1 MTSKVWNKLLDIEL
15 IIGMVVSIIIGIV
28 GESLPQLYWS
38 RMCWIALTIL
48 LLNFILKI
56 WGKNKHSIKIASQW
70 LGSLTLIL
78 IFNFLIYT
86 TTSMLNLMVKPL
98 VLVSSIVGIVLL
110 LLVDIPVVVVN
121 FPVVKNW
128 FMRLFMIFILHLNYS
143 YNVNRFLGTS
153 GVIKAII
160 RSGVIIA
167 LATFILAF
175 FIAQAWQL
183 KFQWNLKLG
192 KSKNFQWLALILL
205 LIFSVWFAFFNSFV
219 TLAPSLADLL
229 CFWQWDFSTF
239 EVTLNSVLAAIE
251 AGIFEETLRYL
262 NLVILLVAMRNFKY
276 RMIFAI
282 VISSILFSLSH
293 LGNLGISTFL
303 IKFDLETTLQQV
315 IYTFGAGMLFAVI
328 YLYTGKLWLSISI
341 HGLVDLIALSETP
354 LTRIV
359 SPLITD
365 GWISAII
372 ILLACYFGMN
382 LVILLTN
389 IIEAG
394 YKSTHYICKKT
405 QEIALNKEL
414 RDSIEREER
423 SINKYVVTIHTKV
436 KPNFS
441 HKGINVDLEQQN
453 GMMVDFIKNKL
464 GVKPMIF
471 EEGFMYNFDNYGKID
486 SVLEVL
492 FKVMHGSTP
501 IDYAICIQA
510 GDNMPQLRK
519 LISLKNFGKITMA
532 ADTSYR
538 YRFNATHRYQTSQ
551 IGVFQNGDKTIEV
564 HEFREFS

>member
-28 GESLPQLYWS
+28 GESLPRLYWS

-128 FMRLFMIFILHLNYS
+128 FMRLFMIFILYLNYS

-175 FIAQAWQL
+175 FITRAWQL

-205 LIFSVWFAFFNSFV
+205 LTFSVWFAFFNSFV

-229 CFWQWDFSTF
+229 YFWQWDFSTF

-315 IYTFGAGMLFAVI
+315 VYTFGAGMLFAVI

-372 ILLACYFGMN
+372 ILLIP
-382 LVILLTN
+382 LVVALLMMTGKRKKFMEEN
-389 IIEAG
+389 VGRIIAV
-394 YKSTHYICKKT
+394 S
-405 QEIALNKEL
+405 
-414 RDSIEREER
+414 
-423 SINKYVVTIHTKV
+423 
-436 KPNFS
+436 
-441 HKGINVDLEQQN
+441 
-453 GMMVDFIKNKL
+453 
-464 GVKPMIF
+464 
-471 EEGFMYNFDNYGKID
+471 
-486 SVLEVL
+486 
-492 FKVMHGSTP
+492 
-501 IDYAICIQA
+501 
-510 GDNMPQLRK
+510 
-519 LISLKNFGKITMA
+519 
-532 ADTSYR
+532 
-538 YRFNATHRYQTSQ
+538 
-551 IGVFQNGDKTIEV
+551 
-564 HEFREFS
+564 

>member
-1 MTSKVWNKLLDIEL
+1 MTEKIMDKLLNLEL
-15 IIGMVVSIIIGIV
+15 IIGMIASIIIGIV
-28 GESLPQLYWS
+28 GESLPRLYWS
-38 RMCWIALTIL
+38 RMCWVALTIL

-56 WGKNKHSIKIASQW
+56 WDKSKHSVKIASQW

-78 IFNFLIYT
+78 IFNFLTYT
-86 TTSMLNLMVKPL
+86 TVSMLNLMVKPL

-128 FMRLFMIFILHLNYS
+128 FMRLFMIFILYLNYS

-175 FIAQAWQL
+175 FIAQAWQF

-192 KSKNFQWLALILL
+192 KSKSFQWLALILL

-315 IYTFGAGMLFAVI
+315 VYTFGAGMLFAVI

-372 ILLACYFGMN
+372 ILLIP
-382 LVILLTN
+382 LVVALLMMTGKRKTFMGEN
-389 IIEAG
+389 VGRIIAV
-394 YKSTHYICKKT
+394 S
-405 QEIALNKEL
+405 
-414 RDSIEREER
+414 
-423 SINKYVVTIHTKV
+423 
-436 KPNFS
+436 
-441 HKGINVDLEQQN
+441 
-453 GMMVDFIKNKL
+453 
-464 GVKPMIF
+464 
-471 EEGFMYNFDNYGKID
+471 
-486 SVLEVL
+486 
-492 FKVMHGSTP
+492 
-501 IDYAICIQA
+501 
-510 GDNMPQLRK
+510 
-519 LISLKNFGKITMA
+519 
-532 ADTSYR
+532 
-538 YRFNATHRYQTSQ
+538 
-551 IGVFQNGDKTIEV
+551 
-564 HEFREFS
+564 

>member
-1 MTSKVWNKLLDIEL
+1 MTEKIMDKLLNLEL
-15 IIGMVVSIIIGIV
+15 IIGMIASIIIGIV
-28 GESLPQLYWS
+28 GESLPRLYWS
-38 RMCWIALTIL
+38 RMCWVALTIL

-56 WGKNKHSIKIASQW
+56 WDKSKHSVKIASQW

-78 IFNFLIYT
+78 IFNFLTYT
-86 TTSMLNLMVKPL
+86 TVSMLNLMVKPL

-128 FMRLFMIFILHLNYS
+128 FMRLFMIFILYLNYS

-175 FIAQAWQL
+175 FIAQAWQF

-229 CFWQWDFSTF
+229 YFWQWDLSTF

-372 ILLACYFGMN
+372 ILLIP
-382 LVILLTN
+382 LVVALLMMTGKRKTFMGEN
-389 IIEAG
+389 VGRIIAV
-394 YKSTHYICKKT
+394 S
-405 QEIALNKEL
+405 
-414 RDSIEREER
+414 
-423 SINKYVVTIHTKV
+423 
-436 KPNFS
+436 
-441 HKGINVDLEQQN
+441 
-453 GMMVDFIKNKL
+453 
-464 GVKPMIF
+464 
-471 EEGFMYNFDNYGKID
+471 
-486 SVLEVL
+486 
-492 FKVMHGSTP
+492 
-501 IDYAICIQA
+501 
-510 GDNMPQLRK
+510 
-519 LISLKNFGKITMA
+519 
-532 ADTSYR
+532 
-538 YRFNATHRYQTSQ
+538 
-551 IGVFQNGDKTIEV
+551 
-564 HEFREFS
+564 

>member
-15 IIGMVVSIIIGIV
+15 IIGMIVSIIIGIV
-28 GESLPQLYWS
+28 GESLPRLYWS

-128 FMRLFMIFILHLNYS
+128 FMRLFMIFILYLNYS

-175 FIAQAWQL
+175 FITRAWQL

-341 HGLVDLIALSETP
+341 HGLIDLIALSETP

-372 ILLACYFGMN
+372 ILLIP
-382 LVILLTN
+382 L
-389 IIEAG
+389 
-394 YKSTHYICKKT
+394 
-405 QEIALNKEL
+405 
-414 RDSIEREER
+414 
-423 SINKYVVTIHTKV
+423 VVTLLMMTGKR
-436 KPNFS
+436 KKFMEE
-441 HKGINVDLEQQN
+441 NV
-453 GMMVDFIKNKL
+453 GRIIAV
-464 GVKPMIF
+464 
-471 EEGFMYNFDNYGKID
+471 
-486 SVLEVL
+486 S
-492 FKVMHGSTP
+492 
-501 IDYAICIQA
+501 
-510 GDNMPQLRK
+510 
-519 LISLKNFGKITMA
+519 
-532 ADTSYR
+532 
-538 YRFNATHRYQTSQ
+538 
-551 IGVFQNGDKTIEV
+551 
-564 HEFREFS
+564 

>member
-15 IIGMVVSIIIGIV
+15 IIGMIVSIIIGIV
-28 GESLPQLYWS
+28 GESLPRLYWS

-128 FMRLFMIFILHLNYS
+128 FMRLFMIFILYLNYS

-175 FIAQAWQL
+175 FITRAWQL

-205 LIFSVWFAFFNSFV
+205 LTFSVWFAFFNSFV

-251 AGIFEETLRYL
+251 AGIFEEMLRYL

-315 IYTFGAGMLFAVI
+315 VYTFGAGMLFAVI

-372 ILLACYFGMN
+372 ILLIP
-382 LVILLTN
+382 LVVALLMMTGKRKTFMGEN
-389 IIEAG
+389 VGRIIAV
-394 YKSTHYICKKT
+394 S
-405 QEIALNKEL
+405 
-414 RDSIEREER
+414 
-423 SINKYVVTIHTKV
+423 
-436 KPNFS
+436 
-441 HKGINVDLEQQN
+441 
-453 GMMVDFIKNKL
+453 
-464 GVKPMIF
+464 
-471 EEGFMYNFDNYGKID
+471 
-486 SVLEVL
+486 
-492 FKVMHGSTP
+492 
-501 IDYAICIQA
+501 
-510 GDNMPQLRK
+510 
-519 LISLKNFGKITMA
+519 
-532 ADTSYR
+532 
-538 YRFNATHRYQTSQ
+538 
-551 IGVFQNGDKTIEV
+551 
-564 HEFREFS
+564 

>member
-1 MTSKVWNKLLDIEL
+1 MTEMTSKVWNKLLDIEL
-15 IIGMVVSIIIGIV
+15 IIGMIVSIIIGIV

-128 FMRLFMIFILHLNYS
+128 FMRLFMIFILYLNYS

-175 FIAQAWQL
+175 FIAQAWQF

-229 CFWQWDFSTF
+229 YFWQWDLSTF
-239 EVTLNSVLAAIE
+239 KVTLNSVLAAIE

-315 IYTFGAGMLFAVI
+315 VYTFGAGMLFAVI

-372 ILLACYFGMN
+372 ILLIP
-382 LVILLTN
+382 LVVALLMMTGKRKTFMEEN
-389 IIEAG
+389 VGRIIAV
-394 YKSTHYICKKT
+394 S
-405 QEIALNKEL
+405 
-414 RDSIEREER
+414 
-423 SINKYVVTIHTKV
+423 
-436 KPNFS
+436 
-441 HKGINVDLEQQN
+441 
-453 GMMVDFIKNKL
+453 
-464 GVKPMIF
+464 
-471 EEGFMYNFDNYGKID
+471 
-486 SVLEVL
+486 
-492 FKVMHGSTP
+492 
-501 IDYAICIQA
+501 
-510 GDNMPQLRK
+510 
-519 LISLKNFGKITMA
+519 
-532 ADTSYR
+532 
-538 YRFNATHRYQTSQ
+538 
-551 IGVFQNGDKTIEV
+551 
-564 HEFREFS
+564 

>member
-15 IIGMVVSIIIGIV
+15 IIGMIVSIIIGIV

-128 FMRLFMIFILHLNYS
+128 FMRLFMIFILYLNYS

-175 FIAQAWQL
+175 FITRAWQL

-205 LIFSVWFAFFNSFV
+205 LTFSVWFAFFNSFV

-315 IYTFGAGMLFAVI
+315 VYTFGAGMLFAVI

-372 ILLACYFGMN
+372 ILLIP
-382 LVILLTN
+382 LVVALLMMTGKRKKFMEEN
-389 IIEAG
+389 VGRIIAV
-394 YKSTHYICKKT
+394 S
-405 QEIALNKEL
+405 
-414 RDSIEREER
+414 
-423 SINKYVVTIHTKV
+423 
-436 KPNFS
+436 
-441 HKGINVDLEQQN
+441 
-453 GMMVDFIKNKL
+453 
-464 GVKPMIF
+464 
-471 EEGFMYNFDNYGKID
+471 
-486 SVLEVL
+486 
-492 FKVMHGSTP
+492 
-501 IDYAICIQA
+501 
-510 GDNMPQLRK
+510 
-519 LISLKNFGKITMA
+519 
-532 ADTSYR
+532 
-538 YRFNATHRYQTSQ
+538 
-551 IGVFQNGDKTIEV
+551 
-564 HEFREFS
+564 

>member
-15 IIGMVVSIIIGIV
+15 IIGMIVSIIIGIV

-128 FMRLFMIFILHLNYS
+128 FMRLFMIFILYLNYS

-175 FIAQAWQL
+175 FITRAWQL

-205 LIFSVWFAFFNSFV
+205 LTFSVWFAFFNSFV

-276 RMIFAI
+276 RMIFAM

-315 IYTFGAGMLFAVI
+315 VYTFGAGMLFAVI

-372 ILLACYFGMN
+372 ILLIP
-382 LVILLTN
+382 LVVALLMMTGKRKTFMGEN
-389 IIEAG
+389 VGRIIAV
-394 YKSTHYICKKT
+394 S
-405 QEIALNKEL
+405 
-414 RDSIEREER
+414 
-423 SINKYVVTIHTKV
+423 
-436 KPNFS
+436 
-441 HKGINVDLEQQN
+441 
-453 GMMVDFIKNKL
+453 
-464 GVKPMIF
+464 
-471 EEGFMYNFDNYGKID
+471 
-486 SVLEVL
+486 
-492 FKVMHGSTP
+492 
-501 IDYAICIQA
+501 
-510 GDNMPQLRK
+510 
-519 LISLKNFGKITMA
+519 
-532 ADTSYR
+532 
-538 YRFNATHRYQTSQ
+538 
-551 IGVFQNGDKTIEV
+551 
-564 HEFREFS
+564 

>member
-28 GESLPQLYWS
+28 GESLPRLYWS

-128 FMRLFMIFILHLNYS
+128 FMRLFMIFILYLNYS

-175 FIAQAWQL
+175 FITRAWQL

-205 LIFSVWFAFFNSFV
+205 LTFSVWFAFFNSFV

-293 LGNLGISTFL
+293 LGNLEISTFL

-315 IYTFGAGMLFAVI
+315 VYTFGAGMLFAVI

-372 ILLACYFGMN
+372 ILLIP
-382 LVILLTN
+382 LVVALLMMTGKRKTFMGEN
-389 IIEAG
+389 VGRIIAV
-394 YKSTHYICKKT
+394 S
-405 QEIALNKEL
+405 
-414 RDSIEREER
+414 
-423 SINKYVVTIHTKV
+423 
-436 KPNFS
+436 
-441 HKGINVDLEQQN
+441 
-453 GMMVDFIKNKL
+453 
-464 GVKPMIF
+464 
-471 EEGFMYNFDNYGKID
+471 
-486 SVLEVL
+486 
-492 FKVMHGSTP
+492 
-501 IDYAICIQA
+501 
-510 GDNMPQLRK
+510 
-519 LISLKNFGKITMA
+519 
-532 ADTSYR
+532 
-538 YRFNATHRYQTSQ
+538 
-551 IGVFQNGDKTIEV
+551 
-564 HEFREFS
+564 

>member
-1 MTSKVWNKLLDIEL
+1 MTEKIMDKLLNLEL
-15 IIGMVVSIIIGIV
+15 IIGMIASIIIGIV
-28 GESLPQLYWS
+28 GESLPRLYWS
-38 RMCWIALTIL
+38 RMCWVALTIL

-56 WGKNKHSIKIASQW
+56 WDKSKHSVKIASQW

-78 IFNFLIYT
+78 IFNFLTYT
-86 TTSMLNLMVKPL
+86 TVSMLNLMVKPL

-128 FMRLFMIFILHLNYS
+128 FMRLFMIFILYLNYS

-175 FIAQAWQL
+175 FIAQAWQF

-205 LIFSVWFAFFNSFV
+205 LTFSVWFAFFNSFV

-315 IYTFGAGMLFAVI
+315 VYTFGAGMLFAVI

-372 ILLACYFGMN
+372 ILLIP
-382 LVILLTN
+382 LVVALLMMTGKRKTFMGEN
-389 IIEAG
+389 VGRIIAV
-394 YKSTHYICKKT
+394 S
-405 QEIALNKEL
+405 
-414 RDSIEREER
+414 
-423 SINKYVVTIHTKV
+423 
-436 KPNFS
+436 
-441 HKGINVDLEQQN
+441 
-453 GMMVDFIKNKL
+453 
-464 GVKPMIF
+464 
-471 EEGFMYNFDNYGKID
+471 
-486 SVLEVL
+486 
-492 FKVMHGSTP
+492 
-501 IDYAICIQA
+501 
-510 GDNMPQLRK
+510 
-519 LISLKNFGKITMA
+519 
-532 ADTSYR
+532 
-538 YRFNATHRYQTSQ
+538 
-551 IGVFQNGDKTIEV
+551 
-564 HEFREFS
+564 

>member
-15 IIGMVVSIIIGIV
+15 IIGMIVSIIIGIV

-48 LLNFILKI
+48 LLNFISKI

-78 IFNFLIYT
+78 IFNFLTYT
-86 TTSMLNLMVKPL
+86 TVSMLNLMVKPL

-128 FMRLFMIFILHLNYS
+128 FMRLFMIFILYLNYS

-175 FIAQAWQL
+175 FIAQARQF

-229 CFWQWDFSTF
+229 YFWQWDLSTF

-315 IYTFGAGMLFAVI
+315 VYTFGAGMLFAVI

-372 ILLACYFGMN
+372 ILLIP
-382 LVILLTN
+382 LVVALLMMTGKRKTFMEEN
-389 IIEAG
+389 VGRIIAV
-394 YKSTHYICKKT
+394 S
-405 QEIALNKEL
+405 
-414 RDSIEREER
+414 
-423 SINKYVVTIHTKV
+423 
-436 KPNFS
+436 
-441 HKGINVDLEQQN
+441 
-453 GMMVDFIKNKL
+453 
-464 GVKPMIF
+464 
-471 EEGFMYNFDNYGKID
+471 
-486 SVLEVL
+486 
-492 FKVMHGSTP
+492 
-501 IDYAICIQA
+501 
-510 GDNMPQLRK
+510 
-519 LISLKNFGKITMA
+519 
-532 ADTSYR
+532 
-538 YRFNATHRYQTSQ
+538 
-551 IGVFQNGDKTIEV
+551 
-564 HEFREFS
+564 

>member
-28 GESLPQLYWS
+28 GESLPRLYWS

-98 VLVSSIVGIVLL
+98 VLVSSIVGLVLL

-128 FMRLFMIFILHLNYS
+128 FMRLFMIFILYLNYS

-175 FIAQAWQL
+175 FITRAWQL

-229 CFWQWDFSTF
+229 YFWQWDFSTF

-372 ILLACYFGMN
+372 ILLIP
-382 LVILLTN
+382 LVVALLMMTGKRKKFMEEN
-389 IIEAG
+389 VGRIIM
-394 YKSTHYICKKT
+394 
-405 QEIALNKEL
+405 
-414 RDSIEREER
+414 
-423 SINKYVVTIHTKV
+423 IN
-436 KPNFS
+436 
-441 HKGINVDLEQQN
+441 
-453 GMMVDFIKNKL
+453 
-464 GVKPMIF
+464 
-471 EEGFMYNFDNYGKID
+471 
-486 SVLEVL
+486 
-492 FKVMHGSTP
+492 
-501 IDYAICIQA
+501 
-510 GDNMPQLRK
+510 
-519 LISLKNFGKITMA
+519 
-532 ADTSYR
+532 
-538 YRFNATHRYQTSQ
+538 
-551 IGVFQNGDKTIEV
+551 
-564 HEFREFS
+564 

>member
-28 GESLPQLYWS
+28 GESLPRLYWS

-98 VLVSSIVGIVLL
+98 VLVSSIVGVVLL

-128 FMRLFMIFILHLNYS
+128 FMRLFMIFILYLNYS

-175 FIAQAWQL
+175 FITRAWQL

-372 ILLACYFGMN
+372 ILLIP
-382 LVILLTN
+382 LVVALLMMTGKRKKFMEEN
-389 IIEAG
+389 VGRIIAV
-394 YKSTHYICKKT
+394 S
-405 QEIALNKEL
+405 
-414 RDSIEREER
+414 
-423 SINKYVVTIHTKV
+423 
-436 KPNFS
+436 
-441 HKGINVDLEQQN
+441 
-453 GMMVDFIKNKL
+453 
-464 GVKPMIF
+464 
-471 EEGFMYNFDNYGKID
+471 
-486 SVLEVL
+486 
-492 FKVMHGSTP
+492 
-501 IDYAICIQA
+501 
-510 GDNMPQLRK
+510 
-519 LISLKNFGKITMA
+519 
-532 ADTSYR
+532 
-538 YRFNATHRYQTSQ
+538 
-551 IGVFQNGDKTIEV
+551 
-564 HEFREFS
+564 

>member
-15 IIGMVVSIIIGIV
+15 IIGMIVSIIIGIV
-28 GESLPQLYWS
+28 GESLPRLYWS

-128 FMRLFMIFILHLNYS
+128 FMRLFMIFILYLNYS

-175 FIAQAWQL
+175 FITRAWQL

-192 KSKNFQWLALILL
+192 KSKNFQWLALIIL

-315 IYTFGAGMLFAVI
+315 VYTFGAGMLFAVI

-372 ILLACYFGMN
+372 ILLIP
-382 LVILLTN
+382 LVVALLMMTGKRKTFMGEN
-389 IIEAG
+389 VGRIIAV
-394 YKSTHYICKKT
+394 S
-405 QEIALNKEL
+405 
-414 RDSIEREER
+414 
-423 SINKYVVTIHTKV
+423 
-436 KPNFS
+436 
-441 HKGINVDLEQQN
+441 
-453 GMMVDFIKNKL
+453 
-464 GVKPMIF
+464 
-471 EEGFMYNFDNYGKID
+471 
-486 SVLEVL
+486 
-492 FKVMHGSTP
+492 
-501 IDYAICIQA
+501 
-510 GDNMPQLRK
+510 
-519 LISLKNFGKITMA
+519 
-532 ADTSYR
+532 
-538 YRFNATHRYQTSQ
+538 
-551 IGVFQNGDKTIEV
+551 
-564 HEFREFS
+564 

>member
-1 MTSKVWNKLLDIEL
+1 MTEKIMDKLLNLEL
-15 IIGMVVSIIIGIV
+15 IIGMIASIIIGIV
-28 GESLPQLYWS
+28 GESLPRLYWS

-56 WGKNKHSIKIASQW
+56 WDKSKHSVKIASQW

-78 IFNFLIYT
+78 IFNFLTYT
-86 TTSMLNLMVKPL
+86 TVSMLNLMVKPL

-128 FMRLFMIFILHLNYS
+128 FMRLFMIFILYLNYS

-192 KSKNFQWLALILL
+192 KNKNFQWLALILL

-229 CFWQWDFSTF
+229 YFWQWDLSTF

-315 IYTFGAGMLFAVI
+315 VYTFGAGMLFAVI

-372 ILLACYFGMN
+372 ILLIP
-382 LVILLTN
+382 LVVALLMMTGKRKTFMEEN
-389 IIEAG
+389 VGRIIAV
-394 YKSTHYICKKT
+394 S
-405 QEIALNKEL
+405 
-414 RDSIEREER
+414 
-423 SINKYVVTIHTKV
+423 
-436 KPNFS
+436 
-441 HKGINVDLEQQN
+441 
-453 GMMVDFIKNKL
+453 
-464 GVKPMIF
+464 
-471 EEGFMYNFDNYGKID
+471 
-486 SVLEVL
+486 
-492 FKVMHGSTP
+492 
-501 IDYAICIQA
+501 
-510 GDNMPQLRK
+510 
-519 LISLKNFGKITMA
+519 
-532 ADTSYR
+532 
-538 YRFNATHRYQTSQ
+538 
-551 IGVFQNGDKTIEV
+551 
-564 HEFREFS
+564 

>member
-15 IIGMVVSIIIGIV
+15 IIGMIVSIIIGIV
-28 GESLPQLYWS
+28 GESLPRLYWS

-56 WGKNKHSIKIASQW
+56 WDKSKHSVKIASQW

-78 IFNFLIYT
+78 IFNFLTYT
-86 TTSMLNLMVKPL
+86 TVSMLNLMVKPL

-128 FMRLFMIFILHLNYS
+128 FMRLFMIFILYLNYS

-192 KSKNFQWLALILL
+192 KNKNFQWLALILL

-229 CFWQWDFSTF
+229 YFWQWDLSTF

-315 IYTFGAGMLFAVI
+315 VYTFGAGMLFAVI

-372 ILLACYFGMN
+372 ILLIP
-382 LVILLTN
+382 LVVALLMMTGKRKTFMEEN
-389 IIEAG
+389 VGRIIAV
-394 YKSTHYICKKT
+394 S
-405 QEIALNKEL
+405 
-414 RDSIEREER
+414 
-423 SINKYVVTIHTKV
+423 
-436 KPNFS
+436 
-441 HKGINVDLEQQN
+441 
-453 GMMVDFIKNKL
+453 
-464 GVKPMIF
+464 
-471 EEGFMYNFDNYGKID
+471 
-486 SVLEVL
+486 
-492 FKVMHGSTP
+492 
-501 IDYAICIQA
+501 
-510 GDNMPQLRK
+510 
-519 LISLKNFGKITMA
+519 
-532 ADTSYR
+532 
-538 YRFNATHRYQTSQ
+538 
-551 IGVFQNGDKTIEV
+551 
-564 HEFREFS
+564 

>member
-28 GESLPQLYWS
+28 GESLPRLYWS
-38 RMCWIALTIL
+38 RMCWIALTTL

-128 FMRLFMIFILHLNYS
+128 FMRLFMIFILYLNYS

-175 FIAQAWQL
+175 FITRAWQL

-205 LIFSVWFAFFNSFV
+205 LTFSVWFAFFNSFV

-315 IYTFGAGMLFAVI
+315 VYTFGAGMLFAVI

-372 ILLACYFGMN
+372 ILLIP
-382 LVILLTN
+382 LVVALLMMTGKRKTFMGEN
-389 IIEAG
+389 VGRIIAV
-394 YKSTHYICKKT
+394 S
-405 QEIALNKEL
+405 
-414 RDSIEREER
+414 
-423 SINKYVVTIHTKV
+423 
-436 KPNFS
+436 
-441 HKGINVDLEQQN
+441 
-453 GMMVDFIKNKL
+453 
-464 GVKPMIF
+464 
-471 EEGFMYNFDNYGKID
+471 
-486 SVLEVL
+486 
-492 FKVMHGSTP
+492 
-501 IDYAICIQA
+501 
-510 GDNMPQLRK
+510 
-519 LISLKNFGKITMA
+519 
-532 ADTSYR
+532 
-538 YRFNATHRYQTSQ
+538 
-551 IGVFQNGDKTIEV
+551 
-564 HEFREFS
+564 

>member
-15 IIGMVVSIIIGIV
+15 IIGMIVSIIIGIV

-48 LLNFILKI
+48 LLNLILKI

-86 TTSMLNLMVKPL
+86 TISMLNLMVKPL
-98 VLVSSIVGIVLL
+98 VLVSSIVGVVLL

-128 FMRLFMIFILHLNYS
+128 FMRLFMIFILYLNYS

-175 FIAQAWQL
+175 FITRAWQL

-205 LIFSVWFAFFNSFV
+205 LTFSVWFAFFNSFV

-315 IYTFGAGMLFAVI
+315 VYTFGAGMLFAVI

-372 ILLACYFGMN
+372 ILLIP
-382 LVILLTN
+382 LVVALLMMTGKRKTFMGEN
-389 IIEAG
+389 VGRIIAV
-394 YKSTHYICKKT
+394 S
-405 QEIALNKEL
+405 
-414 RDSIEREER
+414 
-423 SINKYVVTIHTKV
+423 
-436 KPNFS
+436 
-441 HKGINVDLEQQN
+441 
-453 GMMVDFIKNKL
+453 
-464 GVKPMIF
+464 
-471 EEGFMYNFDNYGKID
+471 
-486 SVLEVL
+486 
-492 FKVMHGSTP
+492 
-501 IDYAICIQA
+501 
-510 GDNMPQLRK
+510 
-519 LISLKNFGKITMA
+519 
-532 ADTSYR
+532 
-538 YRFNATHRYQTSQ
+538 
-551 IGVFQNGDKTIEV
+551 
-564 HEFREFS
+564 

>member
-15 IIGMVVSIIIGIV
+15 IIGMIVSIIIGIV

-128 FMRLFMIFILHLNYS
+128 FMRLFMIFILYLNYS

-175 FIAQAWQL
+175 FITRAWQL

-205 LIFSVWFAFFNSFV
+205 LTFSVWFAFFNSFV

-372 ILLACYFGMN
+372 ILLIP
-382 LVILLTN
+382 LVVALLMMTGKRKTFMGEN
-389 IIEAG
+389 VGRIIAV
-394 YKSTHYICKKT
+394 S
-405 QEIALNKEL
+405 
-414 RDSIEREER
+414 
-423 SINKYVVTIHTKV
+423 
-436 KPNFS
+436 
-441 HKGINVDLEQQN
+441 
-453 GMMVDFIKNKL
+453 
-464 GVKPMIF
+464 
-471 EEGFMYNFDNYGKID
+471 
-486 SVLEVL
+486 
-492 FKVMHGSTP
+492 
-501 IDYAICIQA
+501 
-510 GDNMPQLRK
+510 
-519 LISLKNFGKITMA
+519 
-532 ADTSYR
+532 
-538 YRFNATHRYQTSQ
+538 
-551 IGVFQNGDKTIEV
+551 
-564 HEFREFS
+564 

>member
-1 MTSKVWNKLLDIEL
+1 MTEITSKVWNKLLDIEL
-15 IIGMVVSIIIGIV
+15 IIGMIVSIIIGIV

-98 VLVSSIVGIVLL
+98 VLVSSIVGVVLL

-128 FMRLFMIFILHLNYS
+128 FMRLFMIFILYLNYS

-175 FIAQAWQL
+175 FITRAWQL

-205 LIFSVWFAFFNSFV
+205 LTFSVWFAFFNSFV

-315 IYTFGAGMLFAVI
+315 VYTFGAGMLFAVI

-372 ILLACYFGMN
+372 ILLIP
-382 LVILLTN
+382 LVVALLMMTGKRKTFMGEN
-389 IIEAG
+389 VGRIIAV
-394 YKSTHYICKKT
+394 S
-405 QEIALNKEL
+405 
-414 RDSIEREER
+414 
-423 SINKYVVTIHTKV
+423 
-436 KPNFS
+436 
-441 HKGINVDLEQQN
+441 
-453 GMMVDFIKNKL
+453 
-464 GVKPMIF
+464 
-471 EEGFMYNFDNYGKID
+471 
-486 SVLEVL
+486 
-492 FKVMHGSTP
+492 
-501 IDYAICIQA
+501 
-510 GDNMPQLRK
+510 
-519 LISLKNFGKITMA
+519 
-532 ADTSYR
+532 
-538 YRFNATHRYQTSQ
+538 
-551 IGVFQNGDKTIEV
+551 
-564 HEFREFS
+564 

>member
-15 IIGMVVSIIIGIV
+15 IIGMIVSIIIGIV
-28 GESLPQLYWS
+28 GESLPRLYWS

-128 FMRLFMIFILHLNYS
+128 FMRLFMIFILYLNYS

-175 FIAQAWQL
+175 FITRAWQL

-315 IYTFGAGMLFAVI
+315 VYTFGAGMLFAVI
-328 YLYTGKLWLSISI
+328 YLYTGKLWLSIPI

-372 ILLACYFGMN
+372 ILLIP
-382 LVILLTN
+382 LVVALLMMTGKRKKFMEEN
-389 IIEAG
+389 VGRIIAV
-394 YKSTHYICKKT
+394 S
-405 QEIALNKEL
+405 
-414 RDSIEREER
+414 
-423 SINKYVVTIHTKV
+423 
-436 KPNFS
+436 
-441 HKGINVDLEQQN
+441 
-453 GMMVDFIKNKL
+453 
-464 GVKPMIF
+464 
-471 EEGFMYNFDNYGKID
+471 
-486 SVLEVL
+486 
-492 FKVMHGSTP
+492 
-501 IDYAICIQA
+501 
-510 GDNMPQLRK
+510 
-519 LISLKNFGKITMA
+519 
-532 ADTSYR
+532 
-538 YRFNATHRYQTSQ
+538 
-551 IGVFQNGDKTIEV
+551 
-564 HEFREFS
+564 

>member
-15 IIGMVVSIIIGIV
+15 IIGMIVSIIIGIV

-98 VLVSSIVGIVLL
+98 VLVSSIVGVVLL

-128 FMRLFMIFILHLNYS
+128 FMRLFMIFILYLNYS

-175 FIAQAWQL
+175 FITRAWQL

-262 NLVILLVAMRNFKY
+262 NLVILLVAMRNFKC

-341 HGLVDLIALSETP
+341 HGLIDLIALSETP

-372 ILLACYFGMN
+372 ILLIP
-382 LVILLTN
+382 LVVALLMMTGKRKKFMEEN
-389 IIEAG
+389 VGRIIAV
-394 YKSTHYICKKT
+394 S
-405 QEIALNKEL
+405 
-414 RDSIEREER
+414 
-423 SINKYVVTIHTKV
+423 
-436 KPNFS
+436 
-441 HKGINVDLEQQN
+441 
-453 GMMVDFIKNKL
+453 
-464 GVKPMIF
+464 
-471 EEGFMYNFDNYGKID
+471 
-486 SVLEVL
+486 
-492 FKVMHGSTP
+492 
-501 IDYAICIQA
+501 
-510 GDNMPQLRK
+510 
-519 LISLKNFGKITMA
+519 
-532 ADTSYR
+532 
-538 YRFNATHRYQTSQ
+538 
-551 IGVFQNGDKTIEV
+551 
-564 HEFREFS
+564 

>member
-28 GESLPQLYWS
+28 GESLPRLYWS
-38 RMCWIALTIL
+38 RMCWIVLTIL

-128 FMRLFMIFILHLNYS
+128 FMRLFMIFILYLNYS

-175 FIAQAWQL
+175 FITRAWQL

-205 LIFSVWFAFFNSFV
+205 LTFSVWFAFFNSFV

-315 IYTFGAGMLFAVI
+315 VYTFGAGMLFAVI

-372 ILLACYFGMN
+372 ILLIP
-382 LVILLTN
+382 LVVALLMMTGKRKTFMGEN
-389 IIEAG
+389 VGRIIAV
-394 YKSTHYICKKT
+394 S
-405 QEIALNKEL
+405 
-414 RDSIEREER
+414 
-423 SINKYVVTIHTKV
+423 
-436 KPNFS
+436 
-441 HKGINVDLEQQN
+441 
-453 GMMVDFIKNKL
+453 
-464 GVKPMIF
+464 
-471 EEGFMYNFDNYGKID
+471 
-486 SVLEVL
+486 
-492 FKVMHGSTP
+492 
-501 IDYAICIQA
+501 
-510 GDNMPQLRK
+510 
-519 LISLKNFGKITMA
+519 
-532 ADTSYR
+532 
-538 YRFNATHRYQTSQ
+538 
-551 IGVFQNGDKTIEV
+551 
-564 HEFREFS
+564 

>member
-128 FMRLFMIFILHLNYS
+128 FMRLFMIFILYLNYS

-175 FIAQAWQL
+175 FITRAWQL

-205 LIFSVWFAFFNSFV
+205 LTFSVWFAFFNSFV

-315 IYTFGAGMLFAVI
+315 VYTFGAGMLFAVI

-372 ILLACYFGMN
+372 ILLIP
-382 LVILLTN
+382 LVVALLMMTGKRKTFMEEN
-389 IIEAG
+389 VGRIIAV
-394 YKSTHYICKKT
+394 S
-405 QEIALNKEL
+405 
-414 RDSIEREER
+414 
-423 SINKYVVTIHTKV
+423 
-436 KPNFS
+436 
-441 HKGINVDLEQQN
+441 
-453 GMMVDFIKNKL
+453 
-464 GVKPMIF
+464 
-471 EEGFMYNFDNYGKID
+471 
-486 SVLEVL
+486 
-492 FKVMHGSTP
+492 
-501 IDYAICIQA
+501 
-510 GDNMPQLRK
+510 
-519 LISLKNFGKITMA
+519 
-532 ADTSYR
+532 
-538 YRFNATHRYQTSQ
+538 
-551 IGVFQNGDKTIEV
+551 
-564 HEFREFS
+564 

>member
-15 IIGMVVSIIIGIV
+15 IIGMIVSIIIGIV

-98 VLVSSIVGIVLL
+98 VLVSSIVGVVLL

-128 FMRLFMIFILHLNYS
+128 FMRLFMIFILYLNYS

-175 FIAQAWQL
+175 FITRAWQL

-315 IYTFGAGMLFAVI
+315 VYTFGAGMLFAVI

-365 GWISAII
+365 GWVSAII
-372 ILLACYFGMN
+372 ILLIP
-382 LVILLTN
+382 LVVALLMMTGKRKTFMGEN
-389 IIEAG
+389 VGRIIAV
-394 YKSTHYICKKT
+394 S
-405 QEIALNKEL
+405 
-414 RDSIEREER
+414 
-423 SINKYVVTIHTKV
+423 
-436 KPNFS
+436 
-441 HKGINVDLEQQN
+441 
-453 GMMVDFIKNKL
+453 
-464 GVKPMIF
+464 
-471 EEGFMYNFDNYGKID
+471 
-486 SVLEVL
+486 
-492 FKVMHGSTP
+492 
-501 IDYAICIQA
+501 
-510 GDNMPQLRK
+510 
-519 LISLKNFGKITMA
+519 
-532 ADTSYR
+532 
-538 YRFNATHRYQTSQ
+538 
-551 IGVFQNGDKTIEV
+551 
-564 HEFREFS
+564 

>member
-15 IIGMVVSIIIGIV
+15 IIGMIVSIIIGIV
-28 GESLPQLYWS
+28 GESLPRLYWS

-128 FMRLFMIFILHLNYS
+128 FMRLFMIFILYLNYS

-175 FIAQAWQL
+175 FITRAWQL

-205 LIFSVWFAFFNSFV
+205 LTFSVWFAFFNSFV

-315 IYTFGAGMLFAVI
+315 VYTFGAGMLFAVI

-372 ILLACYFGMN
+372 ILLIP
-382 LVILLTN
+382 LVVALLMMTGKRKKFMEEN
-389 IIEAG
+389 VGRIIAV
-394 YKSTHYICKKT
+394 S
-405 QEIALNKEL
+405 
-414 RDSIEREER
+414 
-423 SINKYVVTIHTKV
+423 
-436 KPNFS
+436 
-441 HKGINVDLEQQN
+441 
-453 GMMVDFIKNKL
+453 
-464 GVKPMIF
+464 
-471 EEGFMYNFDNYGKID
+471 
-486 SVLEVL
+486 
-492 FKVMHGSTP
+492 
-501 IDYAICIQA
+501 
-510 GDNMPQLRK
+510 
-519 LISLKNFGKITMA
+519 
-532 ADTSYR
+532 
-538 YRFNATHRYQTSQ
+538 
-551 IGVFQNGDKTIEV
+551 
-564 HEFREFS
+564 

>member
-15 IIGMVVSIIIGIV
+15 IIGMIVSIIIGIV

-98 VLVSSIVGIVLL
+98 VLVSSIVGVVLL

-128 FMRLFMIFILHLNYS
+128 FMRLFMIFILYLNYS

-175 FIAQAWQL
+175 FITRAWQL

-315 IYTFGAGMLFAVI
+315 VYTFGAGMLFAVI

-372 ILLACYFGMN
+372 ILLIP
-382 LVILLTN
+382 LVVALLMMTGKRKTFMEEN
-389 IIEAG
+389 VGRIIAV
-394 YKSTHYICKKT
+394 S
-405 QEIALNKEL
+405 
-414 RDSIEREER
+414 
-423 SINKYVVTIHTKV
+423 
-436 KPNFS
+436 
-441 HKGINVDLEQQN
+441 
-453 GMMVDFIKNKL
+453 
-464 GVKPMIF
+464 
-471 EEGFMYNFDNYGKID
+471 
-486 SVLEVL
+486 
-492 FKVMHGSTP
+492 
-501 IDYAICIQA
+501 
-510 GDNMPQLRK
+510 
-519 LISLKNFGKITMA
+519 
-532 ADTSYR
+532 
-538 YRFNATHRYQTSQ
+538 
-551 IGVFQNGDKTIEV
+551 
-564 HEFREFS
+564 

>member
-28 GESLPQLYWS
+28 GESLPRLYWS

-98 VLVSSIVGIVLL
+98 VLVSSIVGVVLL
-110 LLVDIPVVVVN
+110 LLVDILVVVVN

-128 FMRLFMIFILHLNYS
+128 FMRLFMIFILYLNYS

-175 FIAQAWQL
+175 FITRAWQL

-276 RMIFAI
+276 RMIFTI

-315 IYTFGAGMLFAVI
+315 VYTFGAGMLFAVI

-372 ILLACYFGMN
+372 ILLIP
-382 LVILLTN
+382 LVVALLMMTGKRKTFMGEN
-389 IIEAG
+389 VGRIIAV
-394 YKSTHYICKKT
+394 S
-405 QEIALNKEL
+405 
-414 RDSIEREER
+414 
-423 SINKYVVTIHTKV
+423 
-436 KPNFS
+436 
-441 HKGINVDLEQQN
+441 
-453 GMMVDFIKNKL
+453 
-464 GVKPMIF
+464 
-471 EEGFMYNFDNYGKID
+471 
-486 SVLEVL
+486 
-492 FKVMHGSTP
+492 
-501 IDYAICIQA
+501 
-510 GDNMPQLRK
+510 
-519 LISLKNFGKITMA
+519 
-532 ADTSYR
+532 
-538 YRFNATHRYQTSQ
+538 
-551 IGVFQNGDKTIEV
+551 
-564 HEFREFS
+564 

>member
-1 MTSKVWNKLLDIEL
+1 MIEMTEKIMDKLLNLEL
-15 IIGMVVSIIIGIV
+15 IIGMIASIIIGIV
-28 GESLPQLYWS
+28 GESLPRLYWS
-38 RMCWIALTIL
+38 RMCWVALTIL

-56 WGKNKHSIKIASQW
+56 WDKSKHSVKIASQW

-78 IFNFLIYT
+78 IFNFLTYT
-86 TTSMLNLMVKPL
+86 TVSMLNLMVKPL

-128 FMRLFMIFILHLNYS
+128 FMRLFMIFILYLNYS

-175 FIAQAWQL
+175 FIAQAWQF

-229 CFWQWDFSTF
+229 YFRQWDLSTF

-315 IYTFGAGMLFAVI
+315 VYTFGAGMLFAVI

-365 GWISAII
+365 GCISAII
-372 ILLACYFGMN
+372 ILLIP
-382 LVILLTN
+382 LVVALLMMTGKRKTFMEEN
-389 IIEAG
+389 VGRIIAV
-394 YKSTHYICKKT
+394 S
-405 QEIALNKEL
+405 
-414 RDSIEREER
+414 
-423 SINKYVVTIHTKV
+423 
-436 KPNFS
+436 
-441 HKGINVDLEQQN
+441 
-453 GMMVDFIKNKL
+453 
-464 GVKPMIF
+464 
-471 EEGFMYNFDNYGKID
+471 
-486 SVLEVL
+486 
-492 FKVMHGSTP
+492 
-501 IDYAICIQA
+501 
-510 GDNMPQLRK
+510 
-519 LISLKNFGKITMA
+519 
-532 ADTSYR
+532 
-538 YRFNATHRYQTSQ
+538 
-551 IGVFQNGDKTIEV
+551 
-564 HEFREFS
+564 

>member
-15 IIGMVVSIIIGIV
+15 IIGMIVSIIIGIV
-28 GESLPQLYWS
+28 GESLPRLYWS

-98 VLVSSIVGIVLL
+98 VLVSSIVGVVLL

-128 FMRLFMIFILHLNYS
+128 FMRLFMIFILYLNYS

-175 FIAQAWQL
+175 FITRAWQL

-315 IYTFGAGMLFAVI
+315 VYTFGAGMLFAVI

-372 ILLACYFGMN
+372 ILLIP
-382 LVILLTN
+382 LVVALLMMTGKRKKFMEEN
-389 IIEAG
+389 VGRIIAV
-394 YKSTHYICKKT
+394 S
-405 QEIALNKEL
+405 
-414 RDSIEREER
+414 
-423 SINKYVVTIHTKV
+423 
-436 KPNFS
+436 
-441 HKGINVDLEQQN
+441 
-453 GMMVDFIKNKL
+453 
-464 GVKPMIF
+464 
-471 EEGFMYNFDNYGKID
+471 
-486 SVLEVL
+486 
-492 FKVMHGSTP
+492 
-501 IDYAICIQA
+501 
-510 GDNMPQLRK
+510 
-519 LISLKNFGKITMA
+519 
-532 ADTSYR
+532 
-538 YRFNATHRYQTSQ
+538 
-551 IGVFQNGDKTIEV
+551 
-564 HEFREFS
+564 

>member
-15 IIGMVVSIIIGIV
+15 IIGMIVSIIIGIV

-128 FMRLFMIFILHLNYS
+128 FMRLFMIFILYLNYS

-175 FIAQAWQL
+175 FITRAWQL

-315 IYTFGAGMLFAVI
+315 VYTFGAGMLFAVI

-372 ILLACYFGMN
+372 ILLIP
-382 LVILLTN
+382 LVVALLMMTGKRKTFMEEN
-389 IIEAG
+389 VGRIIAV
-394 YKSTHYICKKT
+394 S
-405 QEIALNKEL
+405 
-414 RDSIEREER
+414 
-423 SINKYVVTIHTKV
+423 
-436 KPNFS
+436 
-441 HKGINVDLEQQN
+441 
-453 GMMVDFIKNKL
+453 
-464 GVKPMIF
+464 
-471 EEGFMYNFDNYGKID
+471 
-486 SVLEVL
+486 
-492 FKVMHGSTP
+492 
-501 IDYAICIQA
+501 
-510 GDNMPQLRK
+510 
-519 LISLKNFGKITMA
+519 
-532 ADTSYR
+532 
-538 YRFNATHRYQTSQ
+538 
-551 IGVFQNGDKTIEV
+551 
-564 HEFREFS
+564 

>member
-15 IIGMVVSIIIGIV
+15 IIGMIVSIIIGIV
-28 GESLPQLYWS
+28 GESLPRLYWS

-98 VLVSSIVGIVLL
+98 VLVSSIVGLVLL

-121 FPVVKNW
+121 LPVVKNW
-128 FMRLFMIFILHLNYS
+128 FMRLFMIFILYLNYS

-175 FIAQAWQL
+175 FITRAWQL

-229 CFWQWDFSTF
+229 YFWQWDFSTF

-315 IYTFGAGMLFAVI
+315 VYTFGAGMLFAVI

-372 ILLACYFGMN
+372 ILLIP
-382 LVILLTN
+382 LVVALLMMTGKRKTFMGEN
-389 IIEAG
+389 VGRIIAV
-394 YKSTHYICKKT
+394 S
-405 QEIALNKEL
+405 
-414 RDSIEREER
+414 
-423 SINKYVVTIHTKV
+423 
-436 KPNFS
+436 
-441 HKGINVDLEQQN
+441 
-453 GMMVDFIKNKL
+453 
-464 GVKPMIF
+464 
-471 EEGFMYNFDNYGKID
+471 
-486 SVLEVL
+486 
-492 FKVMHGSTP
+492 
-501 IDYAICIQA
+501 
-510 GDNMPQLRK
+510 
-519 LISLKNFGKITMA
+519 
-532 ADTSYR
+532 
-538 YRFNATHRYQTSQ
+538 
-551 IGVFQNGDKTIEV
+551 
-564 HEFREFS
+564 

>member
-1 MTSKVWNKLLDIEL
+1 MTEKIMDKLLNLEL
-15 IIGMVVSIIIGIV
+15 IIGMIASIIIGIV
-28 GESLPQLYWS
+28 GESLPRLYWS

-56 WGKNKHSIKIASQW
+56 WDKSKHSVKIASQW

-78 IFNFLIYT
+78 IFNFLTYT
-86 TTSMLNLMVKPL
+86 TVSMLNLMVELL

-128 FMRLFMIFILHLNYS
+128 FMRLFMIFILYLNYS

-192 KSKNFQWLALILL
+192 KNKNFQWLALILL

-229 CFWQWDFSTF
+229 YFWQWDLSTF

-293 LGNLGISTFL
+293 LGNLEISTFL

-315 IYTFGAGMLFAVI
+315 VYTFGAGMLFAVI

-372 ILLACYFGMN
+372 ILLIP
-382 LVILLTN
+382 LVVALLMMTGKRKTFMEEN
-389 IIEAG
+389 VGRIIAV
-394 YKSTHYICKKT
+394 S
-405 QEIALNKEL
+405 
-414 RDSIEREER
+414 
-423 SINKYVVTIHTKV
+423 
-436 KPNFS
+436 
-441 HKGINVDLEQQN
+441 
-453 GMMVDFIKNKL
+453 
-464 GVKPMIF
+464 
-471 EEGFMYNFDNYGKID
+471 
-486 SVLEVL
+486 
-492 FKVMHGSTP
+492 
-501 IDYAICIQA
+501 
-510 GDNMPQLRK
+510 
-519 LISLKNFGKITMA
+519 
-532 ADTSYR
+532 
-538 YRFNATHRYQTSQ
+538 
-551 IGVFQNGDKTIEV
+551 
-564 HEFREFS
+564 

>member
-1 MTSKVWNKLLDIEL
+1 MTEKIMDKLLNLEL
-15 IIGMVVSIIIGIV
+15 IIGMIASIIIGIV
-28 GESLPQLYWS
+28 GESLPRLYWS
-38 RMCWIALTIL
+38 RMCWVALTIL

-56 WGKNKHSIKIASQW
+56 WDKSKHSVKIASQW

-78 IFNFLIYT
+78 IFNFLTYT
-86 TTSMLNLMVKPL
+86 TVSMLNLMVKPL

-128 FMRLFMIFILHLNYS
+128 FMRLFMIFILYLNYS
-143 YNVNRFLGTS
+143 YNVNGFLGTS

-192 KSKNFQWLALILL
+192 KNKNFQWLALILL

-229 CFWQWDFSTF
+229 YFWQWDLSTF

-315 IYTFGAGMLFAVI
+315 VYTFGAGMLFAVI

-372 ILLACYFGMN
+372 ILLIP
-382 LVILLTN
+382 LVVALLMMTGKRKTFMEEN
-389 IIEAG
+389 VGRIIAV
-394 YKSTHYICKKT
+394 S
-405 QEIALNKEL
+405 
-414 RDSIEREER
+414 
-423 SINKYVVTIHTKV
+423 
-436 KPNFS
+436 
-441 HKGINVDLEQQN
+441 
-453 GMMVDFIKNKL
+453 
-464 GVKPMIF
+464 
-471 EEGFMYNFDNYGKID
+471 
-486 SVLEVL
+486 
-492 FKVMHGSTP
+492 
-501 IDYAICIQA
+501 
-510 GDNMPQLRK
+510 
-519 LISLKNFGKITMA
+519 
-532 ADTSYR
+532 
-538 YRFNATHRYQTSQ
+538 
-551 IGVFQNGDKTIEV
+551 
-564 HEFREFS
+564 

>member
-15 IIGMVVSIIIGIV
+15 IIGMIVSIIIGIV
-28 GESLPQLYWS
+28 GESLPRLYWS

-128 FMRLFMIFILHLNYS
+128 FMRLFMIFILYLNYS

-175 FIAQAWQL
+175 FITRAWQL

-315 IYTFGAGMLFAVI
+315 VYTFGAGMLFAVI

-372 ILLACYFGMN
+372 ILLIP
-382 LVILLTN
+382 LVVALLMMTGKRKTFMGEN
-389 IIEAG
+389 VGRIIAV
-394 YKSTHYICKKT
+394 S
-405 QEIALNKEL
+405 
-414 RDSIEREER
+414 
-423 SINKYVVTIHTKV
+423 
-436 KPNFS
+436 
-441 HKGINVDLEQQN
+441 
-453 GMMVDFIKNKL
+453 
-464 GVKPMIF
+464 
-471 EEGFMYNFDNYGKID
+471 
-486 SVLEVL
+486 
-492 FKVMHGSTP
+492 
-501 IDYAICIQA
+501 
-510 GDNMPQLRK
+510 
-519 LISLKNFGKITMA
+519 
-532 ADTSYR
+532 
-538 YRFNATHRYQTSQ
+538 
-551 IGVFQNGDKTIEV
+551 
-564 HEFREFS
+564 

>member
-15 IIGMVVSIIIGIV
+15 IIGMIVSIIIGIV

-98 VLVSSIVGIVLL
+98 VLVSSIVGVVLL
-110 LLVDIPVVVVN
+110 FLVDIPVVVVN

-128 FMRLFMIFILHLNYS
+128 FMRLFMIFILYLNYS

-175 FIAQAWQL
+175 FITRAWQL

-192 KSKNFQWLALILL
+192 KSKSFQWLALILL

-315 IYTFGAGMLFAVI
+315 VYTFGAGMLFAVI

-372 ILLACYFGMN
+372 ILLIP
-382 LVILLTN
+382 LVVALLMMTGKRKKFMEEN
-389 IIEAG
+389 VGRIIAV
-394 YKSTHYICKKT
+394 S
-405 QEIALNKEL
+405 
-414 RDSIEREER
+414 
-423 SINKYVVTIHTKV
+423 
-436 KPNFS
+436 
-441 HKGINVDLEQQN
+441 
-453 GMMVDFIKNKL
+453 
-464 GVKPMIF
+464 
-471 EEGFMYNFDNYGKID
+471 
-486 SVLEVL
+486 
-492 FKVMHGSTP
+492 
-501 IDYAICIQA
+501 
-510 GDNMPQLRK
+510 
-519 LISLKNFGKITMA
+519 
-532 ADTSYR
+532 
-538 YRFNATHRYQTSQ
+538 
-551 IGVFQNGDKTIEV
+551 
-564 HEFREFS
+564 

>member
-28 GESLPQLYWS
+28 GESLPRLYWS

-98 VLVSSIVGIVLL
+98 VLVSSIVGVVLL

-128 FMRLFMIFILHLNYS
+128 FMRLFMIFILYLNYS

-175 FIAQAWQL
+175 FITRAWQL

-315 IYTFGAGMLFAVI
+315 VYTFGAGMLFAVI

-372 ILLACYFGMN
+372 ILLIP
-382 LVILLTN
+382 LVVALLMMTGKRKTFMGEN
-389 IIEAG
+389 VGRIIAV
-394 YKSTHYICKKT
+394 S
-405 QEIALNKEL
+405 
-414 RDSIEREER
+414 
-423 SINKYVVTIHTKV
+423 
-436 KPNFS
+436 
-441 HKGINVDLEQQN
+441 
-453 GMMVDFIKNKL
+453 
-464 GVKPMIF
+464 
-471 EEGFMYNFDNYGKID
+471 
-486 SVLEVL
+486 
-492 FKVMHGSTP
+492 
-501 IDYAICIQA
+501 
-510 GDNMPQLRK
+510 
-519 LISLKNFGKITMA
+519 
-532 ADTSYR
+532 
-538 YRFNATHRYQTSQ
+538 
-551 IGVFQNGDKTIEV
+551 
-564 HEFREFS
+564 

>member
-1 MTSKVWNKLLDIEL
+1 MTEKIMDKLLNLEL
-15 IIGMVVSIIIGIV
+15 IIGMIASIIIGIV
-28 GESLPQLYWS
+28 GESLPRLYWS
-38 RMCWIALTIL
+38 RMCWVALTIL

-56 WGKNKHSIKIASQW
+56 WDKSKHSVKIASQW

-78 IFNFLIYT
+78 IFNFLTYT
-86 TTSMLNLMVKPL
+86 TVSMLNLMVKPL

-128 FMRLFMIFILHLNYS
+128 FMRLFMIFILYLNYS

-175 FIAQAWQL
+175 FITRAWQL

-192 KSKNFQWLALILL
+192 KSKSFQWLALILL

-229 CFWQWDFSTF
+229 YFRQWDLSTF

-315 IYTFGAGMLFAVI
+315 VYTFGAGMLFAVI

-372 ILLACYFGMN
+372 ILLIP
-382 LVILLTN
+382 LVVALLMMTGKRKTFMEEN
-389 IIEAG
+389 VGRIIAV
-394 YKSTHYICKKT
+394 S
-405 QEIALNKEL
+405 
-414 RDSIEREER
+414 
-423 SINKYVVTIHTKV
+423 
-436 KPNFS
+436 
-441 HKGINVDLEQQN
+441 
-453 GMMVDFIKNKL
+453 
-464 GVKPMIF
+464 
-471 EEGFMYNFDNYGKID
+471 
-486 SVLEVL
+486 
-492 FKVMHGSTP
+492 
-501 IDYAICIQA
+501 
-510 GDNMPQLRK
+510 
-519 LISLKNFGKITMA
+519 
-532 ADTSYR
+532 
-538 YRFNATHRYQTSQ
+538 
-551 IGVFQNGDKTIEV
+551 
-564 HEFREFS
+564 